1 MSGMKFRRTCS
12 ACNATF
18 FSPDRKASLCLKCS
32 KKRAIKHVRAVATA
46 EAKATA
52 EPLRVAPRPVIRS
65 DVGVAPP
72 RKKGPRPPKASVLTP
87 ELRERILDCYEKD
100 YSSPQ
105 SRLREVNAQIAEKLW
120 VKRKV
125 VADVIR
131 DVTQSRAQLTNELRA
146 RAIEMYQRFVENG
159 HRPEGGRRRAISS
172 AFGVPYKQVMN
183 LIREWSLA
191 EYAKSPTPN
200 PSRQQLF
207 EVEKVY
213 WDELHSKRYRLTEL
227 PSKIAENLGYI
238 TRWQVLRWLDVL
250 HDDERVFANV
260 PDPPKDVQEQI
271 LTAYSEYLKSESPPE
286 HGLHYTIASGIDK
299 VTPRQVHK
307 VLQSYRH
314 QMRSEYPLI

>member
-1 MSGMKFRRTCS
+1 MKFRRTCS

-46 EAKATA
+46 EVKTSA
-52 EPLRVAPRPVIRS
+52 EPLRVSPRPVPRPLQPPLATGRRS
-65 DVGVAPP
+65 
-72 RKKGPRPPKASVLTP
+72 KGPRPPKASVLTA
-87 ELRERILDCYEKD
+87 ELREKITELYEGEF
-100 YSSPQ
+100 SSKQ
-105 SRLREVNAQIAEKLW
+105 AKMREVNATIAERLW

-125 VADVIR
+125 VADVLREIN
-131 DVTQSRAQLTNELRA
+131 QSKAQLTDELRK

-159 HRPEGGRRRAISS
+159 HRPEGGRRRAISA
-172 AFGVPYKQVMN
+172 AFSVPYKQVMN

-191 EYAKSPTPN
+191 EYSKSPTPT

-207 EVEKVY
+207 EVEKTY
-213 WDELHSKRYRLTEL
+213 WRELAEQRSRLTEL
-227 PSKIAENLGYI
+227 PGKIADELGHV

-260 PDPPKDVQEQI
+260 PDPPEEVRQQI
-271 LTAYSEYLKSESPPE
+271 IDAYQKYLEADSPPE
-286 HGLHYTIASGIDK
+286 HGLHYTIAAQIDK

-307 VLQSYRH
+307 VLQNHRH
-314 QMRSEYPLI
+314 KMRTEYPHI

>member
-46 EAKATA
+46 EAKVAA
-52 EPLRVAPRPVIRS
+52 EPLRVAPRPVMRS
-65 DVGVAPP
+65 DGAIAPA

-87 ELRERILDCYEKD
+87 ELRERILECYEKE
-100 YSSPQ
+100 YSNQ
-105 SRLREVNAQIAEKLW
+105 QGRLREVNAQIAEKLW
-120 VKRKV
+120 VKRKL

-131 DVTQSRAQLTNELRA
+131 DVTQARAQLTNELRV

-191 EYAKSPTPN
+191 EYSKSPTPS
-200 PSRQQLF
+200 PDRQQLF

-213 WDELHSKRYRLTEL
+213 WKELHLKRYRLTEL
-227 PSKIAENLGYI
+227 PLKIAEELGYI

-260 PDPPKDVQEQI
+260 PDPPQEIQEQI
-271 LTAYSEYLKSESPPE
+271 LAAYTDYLESDSPPE
-286 HGLHYTIASGIDK
+286 HGLHYTIASRIDK

-314 QMRSEYPLI
+314 QMRSEYPMI

>member
-105 SRLREVNAQIAEKLW
+105 GRLREVNAQIAEKLW

-131 DVTQSRAQLTNELRA
+131 DATQARAQLTNELRA

-172 AFGVPYKQVMN
+172 AFGVPYKQVMS

-191 EYAKSPTPN
+191 EYGKSPTPS
-200 PSRQQLF
+200 PTRQQLF
-207 EVEKVY
+207 EVEKLY
-213 WDELHSKRYRLTEL
+213 WDELNRQRFRLTEL
-227 PSKIAENLGYI
+227 PGKIAEQLEYV

-250 HDDERVFANV
+250 HDDERAFGNV
-260 PDPPKDVQEQI
+260 PEPAPEAQEQI
-271 LTAYSEYLKSESPPE
+271 VSAYLDYLASPSPPD
-286 HGLHYTIASGIDK
+286 HGLHYTIAGRVGK

-314 QMRSEYPLI
+314 KRRSEYPL

>member
-1 MSGMKFRRTCS
+1 MKFRRTCS

-46 EAKATA
+46 EAKVTA
-52 EPLRVAPRPVIRS
+52 EPLRVAPRPVMRS
-65 DVGVAPP
+65 DGGAAPA

-87 ELRERILDCYEKD
+87 ELRDRILECYEKE
-100 YSSPQ
+100 YSDQ
-105 SRLREVNAQIAEKLW
+105 QGRLREVNAQIAEKLW
-120 VKRKV
+120 VKRKL

-131 DVTQSRAQLTNELRA
+131 DVTQSRAQLTNELRV

-191 EYAKSPTPN
+191 EYSKSPTPN
-200 PSRQQLF
+200 PNRQQLF

-213 WDELHSKRYRLTEL
+213 WKELQVKRYRLTEL
-227 PSKIAENLGYI
+227 PSKIAEELGYI

-260 PDPPKDVQEQI
+260 PDPPQDIQEQI
-271 LTAYSEYLKSESPPE
+271 LAAYTEYLESDSPPE
-286 HGLHYTIASGIDK
+286 HGLHYTIASRIDK

-314 QMRSEYPLI
+314 QMRTEYPMI

>member
-52 EPLRVAPRPVIRS
+52 EPLRVAPRPVMRS
-65 DVGVAPP
+65 DVGIAPA

-87 ELRERILDCYEKD
+87 ELRDRILECYEKE
-100 YSSPQ
+100 YSNPQ
-105 SRLREVNAQIAEKLW
+105 GRLREINAQIAEKLW
-120 VKRKV
+120 VKRKL

-131 DVTQSRAQLTNELRA
+131 DLTQARAQLTNELRA

-213 WDELHSKRYRLTEL
+213 WTELNLKRYRLTEL
-227 PSKIAENLGYI
+227 PAKIAENLGYI

-260 PDPPKDVQEQI
+260 PEPPGDIQEQI
-271 LTAYSEYLKSESPPE
+271 LAAYTEYLESNSPPE
-286 HGLHYTIASGIDK
+286 HGLHYTIASKIDK

>member
-32 KKRAIKHVRAVATA
+32 KKRAIKHVRVAA
-46 EAKATA
+46 PVEAKASI
-52 EPLRVAPRPVIRS
+52 EPLRVTSRPAPVRP
-65 DVGVAPP
+65 GPP
-72 RKKGPRPPKASVLTP
+72 LRKSRGPRPPKASVLTP
-87 ELRERILDCYEKD
+87 ELRERICQCFEQDFRNG
-100 YSSPQ
+100 Q
-105 SRLREVNAQIAEKLW
+105 IRMREVNAAIAEKLW
-120 VKRKV
+120 VKRKI
-125 VADVIR
+125 VADILR
-131 DVTQSRAQLTNELRA
+131 EISQTQAQLTPEVRIKAVEL
-146 RAIEMYQRFVENG
+146 YQRFVENG

-191 EYAKSPTPN
+191 EYGKSTTPS

-207 EVEKVY
+207 EVERAY
-213 WDELHSKRYRLTEL
+213 WNEMESQKHRLTEI
-227 PSKIAENLGYI
+227 PARIAEELGYV

-260 PDPPKDVQEQI
+260 PDPSEEDKEKIIQAYKD
-271 LTAYSEYLKSESPPE
+271 YLEADSPPE
-286 HGLHYTIASGIDK
+286 HGLHYTIASQVGK

-307 VLQSYRH
+307 VLQTFRH
-314 QMRSEYPLI
+314 KTRTEYPLI

>member
-46 EAKATA
+46 EAKVTA
-52 EPLRVAPRPVIRS
+52 EPLRVAPRPVMRS
-65 DVGVAPP
+65 DVGIAPA

-87 ELRERILDCYEKD
+87 ELRERILDCYEKE
-100 YSSPQ
+100 YSNPQ

-120 VKRKV
+120 VKRKL

-131 DVTQSRAQLTNELRA
+131 DATQARAQLTNELRA

-200 PSRQQLF
+200 PNRQQLF

-213 WDELHSKRYRLTEL
+213 WTELHLKRYRLTEL
-227 PSKIAENLGYI
+227 PAKIAENLGYI

-260 PDPPKDVQEQI
+260 PDPPREIQEQI
-271 LTAYSEYLKSESPPE
+271 LSAYTEYLESTSPPE
-286 HGLHYTIASGIDK
+286 HGLHYTIASGIEK